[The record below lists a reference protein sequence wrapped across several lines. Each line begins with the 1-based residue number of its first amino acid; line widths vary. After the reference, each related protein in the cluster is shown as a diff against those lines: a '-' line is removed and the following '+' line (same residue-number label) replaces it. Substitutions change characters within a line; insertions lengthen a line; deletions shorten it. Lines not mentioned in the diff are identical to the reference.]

1 MKCEHCGKNE
11 ATFFY
16 KSSVNGH
23 VTQVHLCQDCARA
36 MGYTSSLRRSMR
48 PMSLFGD
55 DDFFSRPF
63 SMLEPFLEGFGTRML
78 TEFPEPGQPVAVEA
92 QVPEESAGLVDKAQQ
107 DNGRNDCRSDQYRV
121 YIKEKHDS
129 FPLFFLMISQHISRE
144 NICQRGAFSFSHL
157 TGRKC
162 ARMINAFTLFI

>member
-36 MGYTSSLRRSMR
+36 MGYTGSLRRSMR

-92 QVPEESAGLVDKAQQ
+92 PVRAEQSAGLVDKAQQ
-107 DNGRNDCRSDQYRV
+107 DSLRSQRQRNALQAQLKAAVESENYEEAARIRDQLRAL
-121 YIKEKHDS
+121 
-129 FPLFFLMISQHISRE
+129 PSQ
-144 NICQRGAFSFSHL
+144 Q
-157 TGRKC
+157 
-162 ARMINAFTLFI
+162 

>member
-1 MKCEHCGKNE
+1 MKCEHCGKNA

-23 VTQVHLCQDCARA
+23 VTQVHLCQDCAQA

-78 TEFPEPGQPVAVEA
+78 TEFPEPGRPEAVEV

-107 DNGRNDCRSDQYRV
+107 DSLRSQRQRNALEQQLKTAVESENYEEAARIRDQLRSL
-121 YIKEKHDS
+121 
-129 FPLFFLMISQHISRE
+129 PSQS
-144 NICQRGAFSFSHL
+144 
-157 TGRKC
+157 
-162 ARMINAFTLFI
+162 

>member
-16 KSSVNGH
+16 KISVNGH

-78 TEFPEPGQPVAVEA
+78 TEFPEPGRPEAVEV

-107 DNGRNDCRSDQYRV
+107 DSLRSQRQRNALEQQLKTAVESENYEEAARIRDQLRSL
-121 YIKEKHDS
+121 
-129 FPLFFLMISQHISRE
+129 PSQS
-144 NICQRGAFSFSHL
+144 
-157 TGRKC
+157 
-162 ARMINAFTLFI
+162 

>member
-63 SMLEPFLEGFGTRML
+63 SMLEPLLEGFGTRSSRRRVGRRL
-78 TEFPEPGQPVAVEA
+78 WRRRSLRKA
-92 QVPEESAGLVDKAQQ
+92 QVL
-107 DNGRNDCRSDQYRV
+107 
-121 YIKEKHDS
+121 
-129 FPLFFLMISQHISRE
+129 
-144 NICQRGAFSFSHL
+144 
-157 TGRKC
+157 
-162 ARMINAFTLFI
+162 

>member
-107 DNGRNDCRSDQYRV
+107 DSLSSQRQRNALEQQLKTAVESENYEEAARIRDQLRSL
-121 YIKEKHDS
+121 
-129 FPLFFLMISQHISRE
+129 PSQS
-144 NICQRGAFSFSHL
+144 
-157 TGRKC
+157 
-162 ARMINAFTLFI
+162 

>member
-55 DDFFSRPF
+55 DDFFSRRP
-63 SMLEPFLEGFGTRML
+63 P
-78 TEFPEPGQPVAVEA
+78 
-92 QVPEESAGLVDKAQQ
+92 
-107 DNGRNDCRSDQYRV
+107 DCRSR
-121 YIKEKHDS
+121 
-129 FPLFFLMISQHISRE
+129 
-144 NICQRGAFSFSHL
+144 A
-157 TGRKC
+157 GRRLWRRRSLRK
-162 ARMINAFTLFI
+162 AQVL

>member
-11 ATFFY
+11 ATFLY

-78 TEFPEPGQPVAVEA
+78 TEFPEPGQPEAVEA

-107 DNGRNDCRSDQYRV
+107 ASLRSQRQRNALEQQLKTAVESENYEEAARIRDQLRSL
-121 YIKEKHDS
+121 
-129 FPLFFLMISQHISRE
+129 PSQS
-144 NICQRGAFSFSHL
+144 
-157 TGRKC
+157 
-162 ARMINAFTLFI
+162 

>member
-1 MKCEHCGKNE
+1 MKCEHCGKNG

-78 TEFPEPGQPVAVEA
+78 TEFPEPGQPEAVEA

-107 DNGRNDCRSDQYRV
+107 DSLRSQRQRNALEQQLKTAVESENYEEAARIRDQLRSL
-121 YIKEKHDS
+121 
-129 FPLFFLMISQHISRE
+129 PSQS
-144 NICQRGAFSFSHL
+144 
-157 TGRKC
+157 
-162 ARMINAFTLFI
+162 